1 MMYSH
6 GNLLW
11 TARKCAEAMRL
22 DDGDISFS
30 FLPISH
36 ITEQLLSIYCHV
48 LVGHRGTP
56 WLAL

>member
-1 MMYSH
+1 
-6 GNLLW
+6 
-11 TARKCAEAMRL
+11 MRL

-56 WLAL
+56 WLELQQTTHATHASCVR